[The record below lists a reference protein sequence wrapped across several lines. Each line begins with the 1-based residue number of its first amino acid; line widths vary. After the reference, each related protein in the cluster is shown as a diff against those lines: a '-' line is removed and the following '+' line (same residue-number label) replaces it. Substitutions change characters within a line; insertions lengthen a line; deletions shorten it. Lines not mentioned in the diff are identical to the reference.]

1 MERGLVDIPQ
11 DHSIQYNTRS
21 SGKHS
26 VNISQLVEFSTL
38 NHCVVQTTNV
48 IQKKLIQWFSK

>member
-11 DHSIQYNTRS
+11 DHSIQHNIRS

-26 VNISQLVEFSTL
+26 VNIW
-38 NHCVVQTTNV
+38 N
-48 IQKKLIQWFSK
+48 

>member
-26 VNISQLVEFSTL
+26 VNIWNQLLLHHNEWNSLPSTIL
-38 NHCVVQTTNV
+38 SC
-48 IQKKLIQWFSK
+48 KSLM

>member
-11 DHSIQYNTRS
+11 DHCDSIQYNTRS

-26 VNISQLVEFSTL
+26 VNIW
-38 NHCVVQTTNV
+38 N
-48 IQKKLIQWFSK
+48 

>member
-21 SGKHS
+21 SGKHFGTS
-26 VNISQLVEFSTL
+26 FFSTTMSGIL
-38 NHCVVQTTNV
+38 YPQPLCRANH
-48 IQKKLIQWFSK
+48 